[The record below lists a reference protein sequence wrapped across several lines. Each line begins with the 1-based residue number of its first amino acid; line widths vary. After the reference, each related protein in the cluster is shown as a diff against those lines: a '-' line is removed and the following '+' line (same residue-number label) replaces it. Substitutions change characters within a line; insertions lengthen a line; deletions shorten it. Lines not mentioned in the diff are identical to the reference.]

1 MSCIRY
7 ECELNNDFAS
17 RNMVLAIYKHT
28 KDLARGLTWV
38 TTLAAEPADLSL
50 SLRTHMVGEN

>member
-1 MSCIRY
+1 
-7 ECELNNDFAS
+7 
-17 RNMVLAIYKHT
+17 MVLAIYKHT

-50 SLRTHMVGEN
+50 SLGTHMVGENRLPQVIL